1 MNKDFELDIE
11 GLRELMKSDEM
22 KSILQEC
29 GDKIKIDAERLSGG
43 HNYEATVRDASFVSI
58 CNIYPSDKEAASENF
73 ENNTALK
80 ALQSSGLPTAK
91 G

>member
-22 KSILQEC
+22 KSILREC
-29 GDKIKIDAERLSGG
+29 GDKVKLDAERLSGG
-43 HNYEATVRDASFVSI
+43 QNYEATVRDASFVSI
-58 CNIYPSDKEAASENF
+58 CNIYPADKDAASENF
-73 ENNTALK
+73 SNNTALK
-80 ALQSSGLPTAK
+80 ALQTSGLPTAK